1 MAIHAVMCGGE
12 DKHVCVRVCLCV
24 LRTCVSVSRGELR
37 PSSPPAPRA
46 HVVSCGPLLEVLL
59 SLIGIWAALGACW
72 GRPGLLGSC
81 APGED
86 FDENQLIKYGSRG
99 LFEGSLGDPFELV
112 REWGRSCGLLGDS
125 LGSWA
130 PGEDF
135 KGAGGSRS
143 HAGVTLFP
151 WSRGGAGGL
160 QQPPSTT
167 SGHRGQNILQN
178 EVTKTVSYRTRN
190 FPFGKSCFLCDGD

>member
-1 MAIHAVMCGGE
+1 M
-12 DKHVCVRVCLCV
+12 
-24 LRTCVSVSRGELR
+24 
-37 PSSPPAPRA
+37 
-46 HVVSCGPLLEVLL
+46 
-59 SLIGIWAALGACW
+59 
-72 GRPGLLGSC
+72 
-81 APGED
+81 
-86 FDENQLIKYGSRG
+86 
-99 LFEGSLGDPFELV
+99 

-190 FPFGKSCFLCDGD
+190 FPFGKTVSCVTGINTTTHRPCPTGLGIFPLEKTVSCVTGINTTTHKPCPTGLGIFPLEKTVSCVTGLTRPLKSWFGLQPRRSRRFLSQRAALTARRSPSE